1 MADVVPH
8 RIRPVP
14 PAGVLALYRTQGWWP
29 ERTAEQVAT
38 VLGTGSAVGAWDGEV
53 LVGFGRAVTDGV
65 LRAYLEDIVV
75 APGYWR
81 TGLGRRLVDALLAE
95 LGPVPVVSLFCAADL
110 TPFYESAGFRTTRQ
124 VVLHRS

>member
-14 PAGVLALYRTQGWWP
+14 ATGVLGLYRTQGWWP
-29 ERTAEQVAT
+29 ERTAEQVEA
-38 VLGTGSAVGAWDGEV
+38 VLRTGPAVGAWDGGA

-65 LRAYLEDIVV
+65 LRAYLEDVVV
-75 APGYWR
+75 APGYRR
-81 TGLGRRLVDALLAE
+81 TGLGRRIIDGLLAE
-95 LGPVPVVSLFCAADL
+95 LGPVPVISLFCAADL
-110 TPFYESAGFRTTRQ
+110 APFYEGAGFHATRQ